1 MSINEINIKI
11 ETLKEWEAIAAEA
24 SAMVESIKDEIKR
37 HMDAQGLEELEAGT
51 HILEVSFICVTLC
64 TPWIG
69 HPQYIQVWDLLLISF
84 PHSGQLINA
93 TLLHSFLHGIF
104 TFENIHII
112 HDSCPK
118 DNYIHTKINQYD
130 TCDRYTIRGLECGC
144 GGLWTKIKRASSTSG
159 HDAATAC
166 TAHGCDEVCS
176 FLL

>member
-1 MSINEINIKI
+1 M
-11 ETLKEWEAIAAEA
+11 
-24 SAMVESIKDEIKR
+24 
-37 HMDAQGLEELEAGT
+37 GAGT
-51 HILEVSFICVTLC
+51 FRLFALIPIVSTTSAATQIKTSAATQTRLLILEVSFICVTLC